1 MTLMGLRHESRIE
14 NRESIKARG
23 LECHQPYDDGNYPGM
38 TSLEDQPRGVYAC
51 PVGGNEPSGFEPWMR
66 SYQDSWTF
74 YYCGP
79 ALNDPLITGA
89 VVCVRPIP
97 PEHLECA
104 PADEEEL
111 MFDPSNLKL
120 VL

>member
-1 MTLMGLRHESRIE
+1 
-14 NRESIKARG
+14 
-23 LECHQPYDDGNYPGM
+23 
-38 TSLEDQPRGVYAC
+38 
-51 PVGGNEPSGFEPWMR
+51 MR